1 MDWSKSKSIFIVV
14 FLILNIF
21 LYTQYVNV
29 YTQGQKVEVLGEKT
43 TEAQLKDDNITYI
56 TLPDTVDNVSYLS
69 GKMRNFKENEVPPNN
84 LVDIQIFDEYI
95 LRATFK
101 NPISLKASSST
112 IDFKEFPAVHVH
124 EGDKYVLWEVNEEQ
138 QYALY
143 FQKVNDRTLYYNS
156 SGYLKVYWD
165 KSNEIYAY
173 EQTMLEKVEKLK
185 QKDTTIPPIQVL
197 QALYSRNLLKADSR
211 IIGMNLGYST
221 LVQLTQT
228 QVFAPTWE
236 VRVRN
241 ADGQTEEHFVNAFE
255 GKVLE
260 IQKTSNTLE
269 NKDKDK
275 DNDKDKVKDEEEE

>member
-29 YTQGQKVEVLGEKT
+29 YTQGQKVEVLGGKT

-56 TLPDTVDNVSYLS
+56 TLPNTVDNVSYLS
-69 GKMRNFKENEVPPNN
+69 GKMRNFKENELPPNN
-84 LVDIQIFDEYI
+84 LVDIDIIEDYI
-95 LRATFK
+95 MRATFK
-101 NPISLKASSST
+101 NPISLSDSSNET
-112 IDFKEFPAVHVH
+112 IFKEFANTYVH
-124 EGDKYVLWEVNEEQ
+124 EGDNYVLWEVNEEQ

-143 FQKVNDRTLYYNS
+143 FQKINDRTLYYNS

-165 KSNEIYAY
+165 ELDEIYAY
-173 EQTMLEKVEKLK
+173 EQTMLEKIEEYE
-185 QKDTTIPPIQVL
+185 QKDSTIPPIQVL

-211 IIGMNLGYST
+211 IIDMNLGYST

-236 VRVRN
+236 VRVRT
-241 ADGQTEEHFVNAFE
+241 ADGLTEEHFVNAFD

-260 IQKTSNTLE
+260 IQKSSNTLE
-269 NKDKDK
+269 
-275 DNDKDKVKDEEEE
+275 DEEEE

>member
-29 YTQGQKVEVLGEKT
+29 YTQGQKVEVLGKKT
-43 TEAQLKDDNITYI
+43 TEAQLKDDNITYS

-69 GKMRNFKENEVPPNN
+69 GKMRNFRENEVSSNS
-84 LVDIQIFDEYI
+84 LVDIQIIGDYI

-101 NPISLKASSST
+101 NPISLKDSSSN
-112 IDFKEFPAVHVH
+112 IDFKDFAGIHVN

-156 SGYLKVYWD
+156 SGYLKVYWNKLD
-165 KSNEIYAY
+165 EIYAY
-173 EQTMLEKVEKLK
+173 EQTMLEKVEKLE
-185 QKDTTIPPIQVL
+185 QKDSTIPPIQVL

-269 NKDKDK
+269 DKEE
-275 DNDKDKVKDEEEE
+275 DEEE

>member
-56 TLPDTVDNVSYLS
+56 TLPNTVDNVSYLS
-69 GKMRNFKENEVPPNN
+69 GKMRNFKENELPPNN
-84 LVDIQIFDEYI
+84 LVDIQIIGDYI
-95 LRATFK
+95 VRANFK
-101 NPISLKASSST
+101 DPVSIKDLSNVT
-112 IDFKEFPAVHVH
+112 YFQEFPSFYVH
-124 EGDKYVLWEVNEEQ
+124 EGDKYVLWEVNEGQ

-143 FQKVNDRTLYYNS
+143 FQMINDRTLYYNS
-156 SGYLKVYWD
+156 SGYLKVYWNEL
-165 KSNEIYAY
+165 NEIYAY
-173 EQTMLEKVEKLK
+173 EQTMLEKVEEYE
-185 QKDTTIPPIQVL
+185 QKDSTIPPIQVL

-211 IIGMNLGYST
+211 IIDMNLGYST
-221 LVQLTQT
+221 LVQLTET
-228 QVFAPTWE
+228 QVFAPTWQ

-241 ADGQTEEHFVNAFE
+241 VDGQTEEHFVNAFE

-260 IQKTSNTLE
+260 IQKSSNTL
-269 NKDKDK
+269 D
-275 DNDKDKVKDEEEE
+275 DEEEE